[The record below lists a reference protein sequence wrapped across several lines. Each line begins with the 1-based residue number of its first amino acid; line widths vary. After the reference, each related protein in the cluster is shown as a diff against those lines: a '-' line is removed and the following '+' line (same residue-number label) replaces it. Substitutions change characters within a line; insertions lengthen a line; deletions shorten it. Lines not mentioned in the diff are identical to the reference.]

1 MRRPSRTSDDHSAP
15 DPIAKPGRRKRDD
28 TELARDPGWDRLRK
42 PRPPNQFAA
51 DRRAD
56 APDAPGGVDAPDS
69 GVSCNP
75 PRVAA
80 WKRHS
85 AGRVRSHVIA
95 LLPSTPRRGIRD
107 PVSPS
112 GLLPRPARRR
122 TSGRISVTPRIKHSG
137 MCPRTADKPGR
148 ERGQAGGPGRLSLMR
163 RSARRS
169 GSGRRDMPDLISG
182 SEPHEATVRVEPD
195 AESKCRSVPR
205 PSFAAS

>member
-1 MRRPSRTSDDHSAP
+1 MRQSPQTNDEHSAL
-15 DPIAKPGRRKRDD
+15 DPIATPSRRRRDEAEF
-28 TELARDPGWDRLRK
+28 TRDPGFDRLRM
-42 PRPPNQFAA
+42 PRLSNQSAA

-56 APDAPGGVDAPDS
+56 APDAPGGVDAPD
-69 GVSCNP
+69 GGAHCAL
-75 PRVAA
+75 PRVPA

-85 AGRVRSHVIA
+85 AVRVRSHVIA

-107 PVSPS
+107 PASPS

-122 TSGRISVTPRIKHSG
+122 TSGRVSVTPRIKHSG
-137 MCPRTADKPGR
+137 MCPRPADKPWR

-195 AESKCRSVPR
+195 AESKDRSVPR